1 MIAPVDLLSKIPPL
15 ASGAHKS
22 IKQGA
27 CVMEAVSYVAG
38 KPWSDC
44 PECVCPVLGAFLRSW
59 NDSLSDDERDTL
71 LRPLILD
78 LVGTRSTSEV
88 EQRRA
93 TMAVDW
99 LIREHTPAWLRLA
112 GLTTHADAL
121 ASMPEITDFGKW
133 LTPTLNVVCRD
144 AKAAEEAAQTV
155 AFMAGKAARETAW
168 ESAGEAAMDAA
179 WSVRGAV
186 WSAKGAAMDAAR
198 AAWEAA
204 GNAATAAAAGVSLK
218 PTEQALRQSA
228 LVLVRRMIAVQP

>member
-1 MIAPVDLLSKIPPL
+1 MIAPVDLLSRIPPL

-38 KPWSDC
+38 EPWSDC

-78 LVGTRSTSEV
+78 LVGTRSTPEV

-112 GLTTHADAL
+112 GLTTQADAL
-121 ASMPEITDFGKW
+121 ASLPEITDFAQCPSLMPI
-133 LTPTLNVVCRD
+133 LTAVRQD
-144 AKAAEEAAQTV
+144 AYAA
-155 AFMAGKAARETAW
+155 KDAAR
-168 ESAGEAAMDAA
+168 
-179 WSVRGAV
+179 
-186 WSAKGAAMDAAR
+186 DAAR
-198 AAWEAA
+198 A
-204 GNAATAAAAGVSLK
+204 TAKVSLK
-218 PTEQALRQSA
+218 PAKQAIQQSA
-228 LVLVRRMIAVQP
+228 IVLVRRMIAVQP